1 MKSCKWLTWMTEIS
15 SSIPASVEDVFHNS
29 FQFFINFLA
38 SPVNATRVLRHFQPG
53 NRDSASVRRLDKQK
67 GSITPSKRVQESNQ
81 GCFYRVRDH
90 RNMQVRI
97 KLPEMIS
104 RWPHAALILT
114 STGHLFRGRYLPRE
128 DCYGGY
134 RPPRNSAPSSSPAFF
149 ILTSHFI
156 QSPIDAMEFS
166 NLYFSHCKTESN

>member
-1 MKSCKWLTWMTEIS
+1 MTEIS

-81 GCFYRVRDH
+81 RCGLADQGYFYRVPDH

-97 KLPEMIS
+97 KPPGITATCRSASSLRGSPQHAG
-104 RWPHAALILT
+104 PHQASGDDFSLT
-114 STGHLFRGRYLPRE
+114 TCRAH
-128 DCYGGY
+128 
-134 RPPRNSAPSSSPAFF
+134 
-149 ILTSHFI
+149 
-156 QSPIDAMEFS
+156 IDVSWTPF
-166 NLYFSHCKTESN
+166 